1 MALEQTPFPRWLRG
15 DAMPG
20 PLGGARHSVEAHA
33 LRRES
38 SVAPASPRRQMLP
51 SFDGCLATGIVGV
64 LLALLHGGPYRAALF
79 YIGVPVVAIQLAVT
93 RAANVSFVSFVAML
107 GAELIAWGLFGL
119 PHSRLPR
126 RHRAPTRH
134 RAPPRAQEIPS

>member
-1 MALEQTPFPRWLRG
+1 MAATPRSPSFALLFSTTLLVSG
-15 DAMPG
+15 FA
-20 PLGGARHSVEAHA
+20 LVKGALSRSPAA
-33 LRRES
+33 L
-38 SVAPASPRRQMLP
+38 QMLP

-64 LLALLHGGPYRAALF
+64 LLALLHGVPYRAALF